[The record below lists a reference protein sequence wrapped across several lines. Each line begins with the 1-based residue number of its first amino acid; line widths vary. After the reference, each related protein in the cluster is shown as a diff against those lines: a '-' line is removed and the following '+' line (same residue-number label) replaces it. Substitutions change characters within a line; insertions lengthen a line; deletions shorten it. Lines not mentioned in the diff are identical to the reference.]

1 MTFLGINKR
10 RDGKQKFRQKQNSL
24 HRQMKDAVGFN
35 DSSSLLRSFR
45 DLLRLKLAKLHGHP
59 NPSSLA
65 SEEIIT
71 LLRKGKNSNDLIEDV
86 QEMLKNCDDQEF
98 AGSELTK
105 QPLDSLYR
113 KGSVL
118 LRNLR

>member
-1 MTFLGINKR
+1 
-10 RDGKQKFRQKQNSL
+10 
-24 HRQMKDAVGFN
+24 MKN
-35 DSSSLLRSFR
+35 FR

-86 QEMLKNCDDQEF
+86 QEMLKNCD
-98 AGSELTK
+98 
-105 QPLDSLYR
+105 
-113 KGSVL
+113 
-118 LRNLR
+118 RNLSRWTYALPGAGGGMQ